1 MVHTVRNRSRVAT
14 ASIAGYRYQLLHTV
28 RAWLELRDDEL
39 IVAEGNED
47 IDRICISS
55 ETHIEEQVKQRT
67 SALSQGDTAIAET
80 ILRYLEAFAYHQQN
94 GHRFRGV
101 LRTNAKINAKSKTAI
116 GAWIL
121 GQKVDVPKFRN
132 ELQELVSKRGA
143 NLVGAL
149 HLVLSNVAITRRF
162 LKSVE
167 WASDSPDV
175 DATLTNLLVDRAP
188 GIDVGL
194 TRAALLDRLFKRA
207 SSPDVAMRTLRRIDA
222 DIALTDCALDTLQ
235 EAALEHHRISQ
246 ATISS
251 KIGPP
256 SVAVALLFE
265 SVTDAKAAVA
275 KEHRKE
281 RLGDRTRRE
290 SLHAL
295 AESLEFIGYPSVRH
309 NPGPK
314 GEHVCVKDVIRQS
327 GHRHTPK
334 RIMLRDEAPRWMSD
348 RVSKQWVNASCCV
361 DTKMDLLL
369 ELSDL
374 IGAAILTRDTTVLKK
389 VGTKLRW
396 IHVIDERKYY
406 TAANPFA

>member
-1 MVHTVRNRSRVAT
+1 
-14 ASIAGYRYQLLHTV
+14 
-28 RAWLELRDDEL
+28 LRDDEL
-39 IVAEGNED
+39 LVAEGNED
-47 IDRICISS
+47 IDRICLSS
-55 ETHIEEQVKQRT
+55 NTHTEEQVKQRT
-67 SALSQGDTAIAET
+67 SALPQGNPAIAET
-80 ILRYLEAFAYHQQN
+80 VLRYLEAFAYHQRN

-101 LRTNAKINAKSKTAI
+101 LRTDAKINAKSKTAI

-121 GQKVDVPKFRN
+121 GQSVEVPKFRN
-132 ELQELVSKRGA
+132 ELQELVRKRGA
-143 NLVGAL
+143 NLVGLVGAL
-149 HLVLSNVAITRRF
+149 HLVKSNVAMTRRF
-162 LKSVE
+162 LESVE

-175 DATLTNLLVDRAP
+175 DVMLTKLLGDRAP
-188 GIDVGL
+188 GIDVAL

-207 SSPDVAMRTLRRIDA
+207 SSPDVATRTLRRIDA

-235 EAALEHHRISQ
+235 EAALEHQRISQ

-256 SVAVALLFE
+256 SIAVALLFE
-265 SVTDAKAAVA
+265 SVADAKAAVT

-281 RLGDRTRRE
+281 RLGDRTRVE
-290 SLHAL
+290 SLLAL
-295 AESLEFIGYPSVRH
+295 AQSLEFIGYASVRYH
-309 NPGPK
+309 PGPK

-334 RIMLRDEAPRWMSD
+334 RIMLREEAPRWMSD

-361 DTKMDLLL
+361 DTKIDLLL

-374 IGAAILTRDTTVLKK
+374 IGAAILARDTTVLNK

-406 TAANPFA
+406 TAANPFT